1 MNDGAQSF
9 LIFTLSGARYAVA
22 LPQVAEVIDRAVTWP
37 IPLAP
42 GYYHGAM
49 NYHGSIV
56 AVMDLAHFL
65 GRGAGSATGKVIV
78 LTPGI
83 ASLAFMVESI
93 VRITPLGQADLLDAV
108 GDHPFAAGEL
118 ILPEGRAILLDAEG
132 IATRA
137 AETIND

>member
-9 LIFTLSGARYAVA
+9 LIFTLSGARYAIA
-22 LPQVAEVIDRAVTWP
+22 LTQVAEVIDQTVTWP

-49 NYHGSIV
+49 NFHGSIV
-56 AVMDLAHFL
+56 AVMDLSLFL
-65 GRGAGSATGKVIV
+65 GRGTGHATGKVIV
-78 LTPGI
+78 LPTGT

-93 VRITPLGQADLLDAV
+93 VRITPPGQADLLDPV

-118 ILPEGRAILLDAEG
+118 ILPEGRAILLDAEA
-132 IATRA
+132 IAVRA
-137 AETIND
+137 AETINE